1 MNENVNPSR
10 RNQTHR
16 MNASNPTPTRPLNS
30 MKRYLSISATSVL
43 LATFIHSLA
52 LAQPVKLA
60 NTWGE
65 YDLEQ
70 EKGQSAN
77 GLLVLSGQ
85 SPSGFTAFIKSNVLN
100 ATVFD
105 FPPKSQYL
113 PRVYQTFEGQPI
125 TNNGAKVTVS
135 FDVVINTP
143 VPAANNVGFRMSLGD
158 TNANNAIL
166 VGFDFGTPSGGT
178 VLHRYDTTITQNT
191 NLINLENGFYFFSPT
206 NQDYGWGSFCDG
218 GGNMTTSGTTGG
230 APNDQGLQ
238 PGAKH
243 NFKFSIERTPA
254 GLMTGTVWGND
265 AGPALIATAS
275 NPLPGGNGDDFNG
288 LVNVKPWTN
297 INAFGICLFGTGS
310 NPVSWDENGG
320 SYTVS
325 NLKIYPGILITDI
338 QRDHASGDI
347 ALTWE
352 SNPLDSVNGALYDVQ
367 YTTNLSSVAWTSL
380 ADTNISPAAT
390 FPDGFLTSFTNA
402 APTDMARFYRV
413 QKVYP

>member
-1 MNENVNPSR
+1 
-10 RNQTHR
+10 
-16 MNASNPTPTRPLNS
+16 
-30 MKRYLSISATSVL
+30 MKRFILIPTASLL
-43 LATFIHSLA
+43 LAAIAPSLA
-52 LAQPVKLA
+52 QAQPVALA

-70 EKGQSAN
+70 EKGQSPN

-85 SPSGFTAFIKSNVLN
+85 SSSGFTAFIKSNVLN

-113 PRVYQTFEGQPI
+113 PRVYQTFAGQPI
-125 TNNGAKVTVS
+125 VNNGSKVTVT

-143 VPAANNVGFRMSLGD
+143 VPAPSNVGFRMSMGD

-166 VGFDFGTPSGGT
+166 AGFDFGDPAGGT
-178 VLHRYDTTITQNT
+178 TLIRYDTTITQNT
-191 NLINLENGFYFFSPT
+191 NWLNFETGGDYLFSPT
-206 NQDYGWGSFCDG
+206 NQHFGWGSICDG
-218 GGNMTTSGTTGG
+218 GGAMSTAGTTSG

-243 NFKFSIERTPA
+243 NFKFSIERTPT

-265 AGPALIATAS
+265 AGTSLIASAS
-275 NPLPGGNGDDFNG
+275 NPLPGGNGDDRNG
-288 LVNVKPWTN
+288 LFNVKPWTN

-338 QRDHASGDI
+338 QRDAASGDI

-367 YTTNLSSVAWTSL
+367 YTTNVSSTTWISL

-390 FPDGFLTSFTNA
+390 FPEGFVTSFTNS
-402 APTDMARFYRV
+402 APTDTARYYRV

>member
-1 MNENVNPSR
+1 MNENVNTSR
-10 RNQTHR
+10 RNRTQR
-16 MNASNPTPTRPLNS
+16 IKASNLTPTRPLNP
-30 MKRYLSISATSVL
+30 MKRYLRISAASQL
-43 LATFIHSLA
+43 LAALIPSLA
-52 LAQPVKLA
+52 IAQPVTLA
-60 NTWGE
+60 NTWGA

-70 EKGQSAN
+70 EKGQSAD
-77 GLLVLSGQ
+77 GLLILSGQ
-85 SPSGFTAFIKSNVLN
+85 SSSGFTAFIKSNVLN

-125 TNNGAKVTVS
+125 INNGAKVTVA

-143 VPAANNVGFRMSLGD
+143 VPAPSNAGFRMTMGD

-166 VGFDFGTPSGGT
+166 AGFDFGTPAGGT
-178 VLHRYDTTITQNT
+178 VIHRYDTTITQNT
-191 NLINLENGFYFFSPT
+191 NWLDFDTGNYLFSPT
-206 NQDYGWGSFCDG
+206 NQHFGWGSFCDG
-218 GGNMTTSGTTGG
+218 GGTMSSSGTTSG

-238 PGAKH
+238 PGARH
-243 NFKFSIERTPA
+243 NFKFSIERTPT

-265 AGPALIATAS
+265 AGPALIASAS
-275 NPLPGGNGDDFNG
+275 NPLPGGNGDDRNG

-297 INAFGICLFGTGS
+297 INALGICLFGTGS
-310 NPVSWDENGG
+310 NPVSWEEAGG

-338 QRDHASGDI
+338 QRDAASGDI

-367 YTTNLSSVAWTSL
+367 YTTNVSSSTWISLS
-380 ADTNISPAAT
+380 DTNISPAAT
-390 FPDGFLTSFTNA
+390 FPEGFLTSFTNS
-402 APTDMARFYRV
+402 APTDAARYYRV